1 MVLQEKALR
10 QKNLIAVGGLTPGS
24 DGSTWLKRTD
34 TTLEPVCFH
43 NMPDAIYDEYI
54 HSFYLKGCV
63 DLSPLDGKFAFQM
76 LISRGAYIGITF
88 NDDHTRLLDERLV
101 YLVKNAM
108 ITSGHSLF
116 NASFAKAL
124 QVGGGEPQTQVGAKK
139 KKAAATGKK
148 KAVEGVEDETKKT
161 NAAVKKKAAATKK
174 KAKDVAVESV
184 DEESPVFS
192 DGDDDDDVEDGVW
205 DPFKEDVE

>member
-1 MVLQEKALR
+1 M
-10 QKNLIAVGGLTPGS
+10 
-24 DGSTWLKRTD
+24 KRTD

-43 NMPDAIYDEYI
+43 SMPDAIYDEYI

-124 QVGGGEPQTQVGAKK
+124 QVGGGE

-161 NAAVKKKAAATKK
+161 NAALKKKAAATKK